1 VTFSSALANA
11 TYAIEITV
19 TSVPTGG
26 TPDFRPCYNITSKT
40 ASGFT
45 FTPIDCRGGTQ
56 NWDANSVGT
65 VFDWLAIVLN

>member
-1 VTFSSALANA
+1 MTFSSALANA

-19 TSVPTGG
+19 TSVPPSG
-26 TPDFRPCYNITSKT
+26 TPDFRPCYNITNKT

-45 FTPIDCRGGTQ
+45 FQPQDCRGGSQ

-65 VFDWLAIVLN
+65 IFDWFAILLN